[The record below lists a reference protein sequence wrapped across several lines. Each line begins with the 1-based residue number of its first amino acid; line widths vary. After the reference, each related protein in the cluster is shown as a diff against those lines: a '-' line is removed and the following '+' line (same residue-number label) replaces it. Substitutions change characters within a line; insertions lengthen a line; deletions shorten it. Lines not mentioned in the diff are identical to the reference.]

1 MSNEDARETAG
12 EDEADRCCIL
22 LRPNR
27 SLTTKGMLALFGAF
41 ALLAAIIGTGFALAG
56 AWLVVP
62 FAGLE
67 VAVAGMVL
75 YLLYRHAGDYE
86 RIDIE
91 GRHVRVVQRRGKV
104 ETRHAFER
112 YWAQAR
118 LVRGTSMRPSRL
130 WIGSHGR
137 FVEIGAALDEDAR
150 RQLAQRLRR
159 LLEPGFRSN
168 DSRDEGDR
176 AASGTAADD

>member
-12 EDEADRCCIL
+12 EDDADHCHIL

-56 AWLVVP
+56 AWLIAP

-75 YLLYRHAGDYE
+75 YLLHHHAGDYE

-91 GRHVRVVQRRGKV
+91 GRHVRIVQRRGKA
-104 ETRHAFER
+104 ETRYEFER

-118 LVRGTSMRPSRL
+118 LAHGTSLRPSRL
-130 WIGSHGR
+130 SIGSHGR
-137 FVEIGAALDEDAR
+137 FVELGAALDEDAR
-150 RQLAQRLRR
+150 RQLAQRLHR
-159 LLEPGFRSN
+159 LLGPEFRLN
-168 DSRDEGDR
+168 D
-176 AASGTAADD
+176 

>member
-1 MSNEDARETAG
+1 MSNADARETAG
-12 EDEADRCCIL
+12 EDDADHCHIL

-41 ALLAAIIGTGFALAG
+41 ALLAAIIGTGFAFAG
-56 AWLVVP
+56 AWLVAP

-75 YLLYRHAGDYE
+75 YLLRHHAGDYE

-91 GRHVRVVQRRGKV
+91 GHRLHIVRRYGSKEVRHD
-104 ETRHAFER
+104 FER

-118 LVRGTSMRPSRL
+118 LAHGTSMRPSRL
-130 WIGSHGR
+130 SIGSHGR
-137 FVEIGAALDEDAR
+137 FVEVGAALDEDAR
-150 RQLAQRLRR
+150 RQLAQRLHR
-159 LLEPGFRSN
+159 LLGPGAGRN
-168 DSRDEGDR
+168 D
-176 AASGTAADD
+176 

>member
-1 MSNEDARETAG
+1 MSNADARETAG
-12 EDEADRCCIL
+12 EDEADRCHIL

-41 ALLAAIIGTGFALAG
+41 ALLAAILATGFALAG
-56 AWLVVP
+56 AWLVAP

-91 GRHVRVVQRRGKV
+91 GQHVRIVQRRGKA
-104 ETRHAFER
+104 ETRHDFER

-118 LVRGTSMRPSRL
+118 LERAAGLQPSRL
-130 WIGSHGR
+130 SVGSHGR
-137 FVEIGAALDEDAR
+137 FVEIGASLDEDAR

-159 LLEPGFRSN
+159 LLGPERRSN
-168 DSRDEGDR
+168 DQR
-176 AASGTAADD
+176 

>member
-1 MSNEDARETAG
+1 MSNVDAREIAG
-12 EDEADRCCIL
+12 EDEADRCHIL

-41 ALLAAIIGTGFALAG
+41 ALLAAIIATGFALAG
-56 AWLVVP
+56 AWLVAP

-86 RIDIE
+86 CIDIE
-91 GRHVRVVQRRGKV
+91 GHRVCIARRYGNREVRHD
-104 ETRHAFER
+104 FER
-112 YWAQAR
+112 YWTRVQLAHSEG
-118 LVRGTSMRPSRL
+118 LRPSRL
-130 WIGSHGR
+130 SIGSHGR

-159 LLEPGFRSN
+159 LLGPGFRSN
-168 DSRDEGDR
+168 D
-176 AASGTAADD
+176 

>member
-1 MSNEDARETAG
+1 MSNADARETAG
-12 EDEADRCCIL
+12 ADAADHCHIL

-56 AWLVVP
+56 AWLVAP

-67 VAVAGMVL
+67 LAVAGMVL
-75 YLLYRHAGDYE
+75 YLLYHHAGDYE

-91 GRHVRVVQRRGKV
+91 GRHVRIVQRRGRT
-104 ETRHAFER
+104 ETRHDFER
-112 YWAQAR
+112 YWTQAR
-118 LVRGTSMRPSRL
+118 LVEIAGLQPSRL
-130 WIGSHGR
+130 SIGSHGR
-137 FVEIGAALDEDAR
+137 FVEIGATLDEDAR

-159 LLEPGFRSN
+159 LLGPECRSN
-168 DSRDEGDR
+168 D
-176 AASGTAADD
+176 

>member
-1 MSNEDARETAG
+1 MSNADARETAG
-12 EDEADRCCIL
+12 EDDADRCHIL

-27 SLTTKGMLALFGAF
+27 SLTTKGMLALFGVF
-41 ALLAAIIGTGFALAG
+41 ALIAAIIATGFALAG
-56 AWLVVP
+56 AWLVAP

-91 GRHVRVVQRRGKV
+91 KRHVRIVQRRGKA
-104 ETRHAFER
+104 EARHDFER

-118 LVRGTSMRPSRL
+118 LARGTGLRPSRL
-130 WIGSHGR
+130 SIGSHGR
-137 FVEIGAALDEDAR
+137 FVEVGATLEEDAR
-150 RQLAQRLRR
+150 RELAQRLRR
-159 LLEPGFRSN
+159 LLGPGYRSN
-168 DSRDEGDR
+168 D
-176 AASGTAADD
+176 